1 MASYLTRLTIFAV
14 ILSGTLGFTSC
25 QTKASLVQKNAPPK
39 AARKGGLFNRQSERN
54 ALSDH
59 RGAKQSPKSDRNAI
73 TASQNRSVKKAF
85 YTRPIIN
92 KRTKAIN
99 PKLNPLV
106 LSQSNGRNTRVV
118 IDVGAQ
124 RGYLLVNEKVAM
136 DTPVSTARP
145 GKYTPRGSFSIGQR
159 VRSGKVSTIY
169 GVEMPFWMRLGASPF
184 GLHAGY
190 LPGYPA
196 SAGCI
201 RLPATAAQVIFDNTS
216 PGTRV
221 SIHSSWNGGV

>member
-1 MASYLTRLTIFAV
+1 MTLSFARLTIFSAL
-14 ILSGTLGFTSC
+14 LSGSLCFTSC
-25 QTKASLVQKNAPPK
+25 QTKASLVQKNVPAK

-54 ALSDH
+54 ALSEH
-59 RGAKQSPKSDRNAI
+59 RGTEPSQKSNRNVI
-73 TASQNRSVKKAF
+73 TAPQDQPVKKAF
-85 YTRPIIN
+85 YTRPVIN
-92 KRTKAIN
+92 KRTSAIN

-106 LSQSNGRNTRVV
+106 LSQSNGKNTRVV
-118 IDVGAQ
+118 IDISAQ

-201 RLPATAAQVIFDNTS
+201 RLPASAAQVIFDNTS
-216 PGTRV
+216 SGTRV
-221 SIHSSWNGGV
+221 SIHNSWNGGA